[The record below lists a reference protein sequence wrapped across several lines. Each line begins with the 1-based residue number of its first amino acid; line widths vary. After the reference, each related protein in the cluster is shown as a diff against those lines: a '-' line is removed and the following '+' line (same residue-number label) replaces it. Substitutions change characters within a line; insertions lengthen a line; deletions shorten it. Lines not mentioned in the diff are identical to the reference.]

1 MNPVLRRYIAV
12 PAFLL
17 LLLGAACSSS
27 NDDSN
32 GSSSG
37 STGSSSSST
46 GSSGSASGAV
56 GATEK
61 DFAITLDSSSANAG
75 SVSFDIQNQGPS
87 THEFVVFK
95 TDLAPDALPTTDKG
109 TVDEEAKGLEHI
121 DEVEDIAAGSTQT
134 LTTKLD
140 PGSYVVICNLP
151 GHYQQGMH
159 APLTVS

>member
-1 MNPVLRRYIAV
+1 MRFVLRRHIAV
-12 PAFLL
+12 PAILL
-17 LLLGAACSSS
+17 MMFGAACSS
-27 NDDSN
+27 NDDTSS

-37 STGSSSSST
+37 SST
-46 GSSGSASGAV
+46 GDSAASGGV

-61 DFAITLDSSSANAG
+61 DFSIALDPSTASAG
-75 SVSFDIQNQGPS
+75 SVTFNIDNQGPA

-95 TDLAPDALPTTDKG
+95 TDLAPDALPTASDG
-109 TVDEEAKGLEHI
+109 TVDEEGKGVQHI
-121 DEVEDIAAGSTQT
+121 DEVEDIAAGSTET
-134 LTTKLD
+134 LTTDLK

>member
-1 MNPVLRRYIAV
+1 V
-12 PAFLL
+12 PAILL
-17 LLLGAACSSS
+17 MMFGAACSS
-27 NDDSN
+27 NDDTSS

-37 STGSSSSST
+37 SST
-46 GSSGSASGAV
+46 GDSAASGV

-61 DFAITLDSSSANAG
+61 DFSIALDPSTASAG
-75 SVSFDIQNQGPS
+75 SVTFNIDNQGPA

-95 TDLAPDALPTTDKG
+95 TDLAPDALPTASDG
-109 TVDEEAKGLEHI
+109 TVDEEGKGVQHI
-121 DEVEDIAAGSTQT
+121 DEVEDIAAGSTET
-134 LTTKLD
+134 LTTDLK

>member
-1 MNPVLRRYIAV
+1 MRSILRRHIAV
-12 PAFLL
+12 PAILL
-17 LLLGAACSSS
+17 MMFGAACSS
-27 NDDSN
+27 NDDTSS

-37 STGSSSSST
+37 SST
-46 GSSGSASGAV
+46 GDSAASGGV

-61 DFAITLDSSSANAG
+61 DFSIALDPSTASAG
-75 SVSFDIQNQGPS
+75 SVTFNIDNQGPA

-95 TDLAPDALPTTDKG
+95 TDLAPDALPTASDG
-109 TVDEEAKGLEHI
+109 TVDEEGKGVQHI

-134 LTTKLD
+134 LTTDLK